1 MDNITGS
8 AVIVGAYE
16 HPGRRL
22 PDHTLAGVH
31 RDVVAGALADAG
43 LSLSDVDGFFTD
55 STAPGLGVIDLMQHL
70 GLQCTYSES
79 SEMGG
84 STYVAYVGH
93 AAAAIAAGKCRV
105 AVISLAGLPAQRQK
119 VSPPDTVAPVAA
131 FQINGYGG
139 GYGPVAD
146 YAVLARRHMHEFG
159 TTAEQLAWVKVASS
173 RHAAHNPNAFLKDEV
188 TVDEVLA
195 SSMIADPLHKLDCC
209 VVTDGGGALVVVH
222 PDVARELGR
231 TGATLLGHGESH
243 KSSVAGEVDLTYTAI
258 RRSGELA
265 FTEAGVTASQIRYAS
280 LYDSFTITVLM
291 ALEDL
296 GFCARGEG
304 GAFVQDG
311 GLVSGSGRLAVN
323 TDGGGL
329 SNNHPGN
336 RGGMTK
342 VIEAVRQ
349 LRGEAHPAV
358 QVPDLELAV
367 ASGTGFRLANN
378 HYSSTIVLERFS

>member
-1 MDNITGS
+1 MTSNGA

-22 PDHTLAGVH
+22 PGHTLAGVH
-31 RDVVAGALADAG
+31 RDVVSGALVDAG
-43 LSLSDVDGFFTD
+43 LALSDVDGFFTD
-55 STAPGLGVIDLMQHL
+55 STAPGLGVIDIAQHL
-70 GLQCTYSES
+70 GLQCTYTES

-84 STYVAYVGH
+84 SSYVAYVGH

-105 AVISLAGLPAQRQK
+105 AVVSLAGLPAQRQMQ
-119 VSPPDTVAPVAA
+119 SPPDTPTPAA
-131 FQINGYGG
+131 AYQVNGYTG

-146 YAVLARRHMHEFG
+146 YAVLARRHMHEYG

-173 RHAAHNPNAFLKDEV
+173 RHAVHNPNAFLREEV
-188 TVDEVLA
+188 TVEDVLA
-195 SSMIADPLHKLDCC
+195 ASPIADPLRKLDCC

-231 TGATLLGHGESH
+231 TGAILRGHGESH
-243 KSSVAGEVDLTYTAI
+243 KASMAGEVDLTYSAN
-258 RRSGELA
+258 RRSAELA
-265 FTEAGVTASQIRYAS
+265 FAEAGITPAHVRYAS
-280 LYDSFTITVLM
+280 LYDSFTITVLV

-296 GFCARGEG
+296 GFCPRGAAG
-304 GAFVQDG
+304 SFVEDG
-311 GLVSGSGRLAVN
+311 GLISGSGRLAVN

-349 LRGEAHPAV
+349 LRGEAHPSV
-358 QVPDLELAV
+358 QVPDLEWAV
-367 ASGTGFRLANN
+367 ASGTGFRLAAN
-378 HYSSTIVLERFS
+378 HYSSTIVLERFA